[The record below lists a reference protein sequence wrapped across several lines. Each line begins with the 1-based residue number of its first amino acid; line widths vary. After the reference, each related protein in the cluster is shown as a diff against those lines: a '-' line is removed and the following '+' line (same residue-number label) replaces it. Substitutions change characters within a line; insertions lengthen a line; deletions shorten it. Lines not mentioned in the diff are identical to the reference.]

1 MRLIREEKTF
11 IREAVLLMLPMILQ
25 NFVTFSMSM
34 ADTFMVG
41 VLGETALAAVTMANS
56 PFYVMQLMIFGVQ
69 SGMSVL
75 VAQYHGRGDQEAIN
89 RVMGIALFVSTTI
102 TGLLAVTAFCIPEQ
116 IMRVLTNNADLVAP
130 GAAYTRYVGFSYF
143 FSAISGVYIAA
154 QRSTENPRLGAVLLT
169 VSGALNIFLNWVL
182 IYGKLGAPMLGC
194 AGAAVATLIS
204 RAFEVAVLCVYAAVS
219 RRLPL
224 MPRAL
229 LHPGRVIAKDFA
241 KYALPVVCN
250 ECLWSLAFSLYTVIM
265 GHMDNNT
272 PILSAYTIAG
282 NLQRMMTPAS
292 FAAGG
297 AAAVLIGREIGRGNR
312 GSVQRKAWVLDAL
325 ALVVGFVCMGI
336 IALVRNVLLR
346 PYILPLMHMEGEAC
360 DIAMYMMGILMLVQP
375 VSSVS
380 LTNIVG
386 VLRGGGDVRYAM
398 LCDVG
403 PLYAVCLPLAALT
416 ALVWKLDIRYVYPF
430 KGELELDN
438 QQIVLDEMGKDF
450 KQKFVAFAYESI
462 CRNIFAEL
470 CRKGQIDFAP
480 SRIGSYWRND
490 NEGDTEIDVAA
501 VDNQHK
507 RLFLGECKYHAKPVD
522 VAVYSALQ
530 EKGQSKELAAAFKGY
545 EVVYGL
551 FSKSG
556 FTDRLVEMAA
566 ENPNLI
572 LIQEDTVYDNNII

>member
-1 MRLIREEKTF
+1 MRLIREEKDF
-11 IREAVLLMLPMILQ
+11 IRDAILLMLPMILQ

-102 TGLLAVTAFCIPEQ
+102 SGLLAVTAFCIPEQ
-116 IMRVLTNNADLVAP
+116 IMRVLTNNADLIAP

-194 AGAAVATLIS
+194 AGAAIATLIS
-204 RAFEVAVLCVYAAVS
+204 RAFEVAVLCVYARFS

-265 GHMDNNT
+265 GHMADNA
-272 PILSAYTIAG
+272 PILSAG
-282 NLQRMMTPAS
+282 NLQRMLTPAS

-312 GSVQRKAWVLDAL
+312 DQVQRKAWVLDAL
-325 ALVVGFVCMGI
+325 ALVVGLVCMGI

-346 PYILPLMHMEGEAC
+346 PYILPLMHMEGTAC
-360 DIAMYMMGILMLVQP
+360 DIAMYMMLIMIFVQP
-375 VSSVS
+375 LSSVS

-430 KGELELDN
+430 MSIDMFVQLFLVIPRLRSGKWIHDVTRTAGELE
-438 QQIVLDEMGKDF
+438 
-450 KQKFVAFAYESI
+450 A
-462 CRNIFAEL
+462 
-470 CRKGQIDFAP
+470 
-480 SRIGSYWRND
+480 
-490 NEGDTEIDVAA
+490 
-501 VDNQHK
+501 
-507 RLFLGECKYHAKPVD
+507 
-522 VAVYSALQ
+522 
-530 EKGQSKELAAAFKGY
+530 
-545 EVVYGL
+545 
-551 FSKSG
+551 
-556 FTDRLVEMAA
+556 
-566 ENPNLI
+566 
-572 LIQEDTVYDNNII
+572 

>member
-102 TGLLAVTAFCIPEQ
+102 TGLLAITAFCIPEQ

-265 GHMDNNT
+265 GHMANNA

-282 NLQRMMTPAS
+282 NLQRMMPPAS

-312 GSVQRKAWVLDAL
+312 DQVQRKAWVLDAL
-325 ALVVGFVCMGI
+325 ALVVGLVCMGI

-346 PYILPLMHMEGEAC
+346 PYILPLMRMEGAAC
-360 DIAMYMMGILMLVQP
+360 DIAMYMMGVLMLVQP

-416 ALVWKLDIRYVYPF
+416 ALVWKLDIRYVYPLMSIDVIVQLF
-430 KGELELDN
+430 LVIPRLRSGKWIHDVTRTAGELE
-438 QQIVLDEMGKDF
+438 
-450 KQKFVAFAYESI
+450 A
-462 CRNIFAEL
+462 
-470 CRKGQIDFAP
+470 
-480 SRIGSYWRND
+480 
-490 NEGDTEIDVAA
+490 
-501 VDNQHK
+501 
-507 RLFLGECKYHAKPVD
+507 
-522 VAVYSALQ
+522 
-530 EKGQSKELAAAFKGY
+530 
-545 EVVYGL
+545 
-551 FSKSG
+551 
-556 FTDRLVEMAA
+556 
-566 ENPNLI
+566 
-572 LIQEDTVYDNNII
+572 

>member
-1 MRLIREEKTF
+1 
-11 IREAVLLMLPMILQ
+11 
-25 NFVTFSMSM
+25 MSM

-102 TGLLAVTAFCIPEQ
+102 TGLLAVAAFCIPEQ

-204 RAFEVAVLCVYAAVS
+204 RAFEVAVLCVYAGVS

-265 GHMDNNT
+265 GHMGNNT

-312 GSVQRKAWVLDAL
+312 DQVQRKAWVLDGL
-325 ALVVGFVCMGI
+325 ALVVGLVCMGI

-346 PYILPLMHMEGEAC
+346 PYILPLMHMEGAAC
-360 DIAMYMMGILMLVQP
+360 DIAMYMMGVLMLVQP

-416 ALVWKLDIRYVYPF
+416 ALVWKLDIRYVYPLMSIDVIVQIF
-430 KGELELDN
+430 LCVPRLRSGKWIHDVTRGAGELE
-438 QQIVLDEMGKDF
+438 
-450 KQKFVAFAYESI
+450 
-462 CRNIFAEL
+462 
-470 CRKGQIDFAP
+470 
-480 SRIGSYWRND
+480 
-490 NEGDTEIDVAA
+490 T
-501 VDNQHK
+501 
-507 RLFLGECKYHAKPVD
+507 
-522 VAVYSALQ
+522 
-530 EKGQSKELAAAFKGY
+530 
-545 EVVYGL
+545 
-551 FSKSG
+551 
-556 FTDRLVEMAA
+556 
-566 ENPNLI
+566 
-572 LIQEDTVYDNNII
+572 

>member
-102 TGLLAVTAFCIPEQ
+102 TGLLAITAFCIPEQ

-143 FSAISGVYIAA
+143 FSAISGVYIA
-154 QRSTENPRLGAVLLT
+154 QRSTENPRLGAALLT
-169 VSGALNIFLNWVL
+169 VSGVLNIFLNWVL
-182 IYGKLGAPMLGC
+182 IYGKLGAPGLGC
-194 AGAAVATLIS
+194 AGAAIATLIS

-265 GHMDNNT
+265 GHMADNT

-325 ALVVGFVCMGI
+325 A
-336 IALVRNVLLR
+336 
-346 PYILPLMHMEGEAC
+346 
-360 DIAMYMMGILMLVQP
+360 MYMMGILMLVQP

-403 PLYAVCLPLAALT
+403 PLYAVCLPLAALA
-416 ALVWKLDIRYVYPF
+416 ALVWKLDIRYVYPLMSIDVIVQIF
-430 KGELELDN
+430 LCFPRLRSGRWIHDVTRGAGELE
-438 QQIVLDEMGKDF
+438 
-450 KQKFVAFAYESI
+450 A
-462 CRNIFAEL
+462 
-470 CRKGQIDFAP
+470 
-480 SRIGSYWRND
+480 
-490 NEGDTEIDVAA
+490 
-501 VDNQHK
+501 
-507 RLFLGECKYHAKPVD
+507 
-522 VAVYSALQ
+522 
-530 EKGQSKELAAAFKGY
+530 
-545 EVVYGL
+545 
-551 FSKSG
+551 
-556 FTDRLVEMAA
+556 
-566 ENPNLI
+566 
-572 LIQEDTVYDNNII
+572 

>member
-1 MRLIREEKTF
+1 MRLIREEKDF
-11 IREAVLLMLPMILQ
+11 IRDAILLMLPMILQ

-102 TGLLAVTAFCIPEQ
+102 SGLLAVTAFCIPEQ
-116 IMRVLTNNADLVAP
+116 IMRVLTNNADLIAP

-143 FSAISGVYIAA
+143 FAAISGVYIAA

-194 AGAAVATLIS
+194 AGAAIATLIS
-204 RAFEVAVLCVYAAVS
+204 RAFEVAVLCVYARFS

-229 LHPGRVIAKDFA
+229 LHPGRVI
-241 KYALPVVCN
+241 
-250 ECLWSLAFSLYTVIM
+250 
-265 GHMDNNT
+265 
-272 PILSAYTIAG
+272 
-282 NLQRMMTPAS
+282 
-292 FAAGG
+292 
-297 AAAVLIGREIGRGNR
+297 GRGNR
-312 GSVQRKAWVLDAL
+312 DQVQRKAWVLDAL
-325 ALVVGFVCMGI
+325 ALVVGLVCMGI

-346 PYILPLMHMEGEAC
+346 PYILPLMHMEGAAC
-360 DIAMYMMGILMLVQP
+360 DIAMYMMGVLMLVQP

-416 ALVWKLDIRYVYPF
+416 ALVWKLDIRYVYPLMSIDVIVQLF
-430 KGELELDN
+430 LVIPRLRSGKWIHDVTRTAGELE
-438 QQIVLDEMGKDF
+438 
-450 KQKFVAFAYESI
+450 A
-462 CRNIFAEL
+462 
-470 CRKGQIDFAP
+470 
-480 SRIGSYWRND
+480 
-490 NEGDTEIDVAA
+490 
-501 VDNQHK
+501 
-507 RLFLGECKYHAKPVD
+507 
-522 VAVYSALQ
+522 
-530 EKGQSKELAAAFKGY
+530 
-545 EVVYGL
+545 
-551 FSKSG
+551 
-556 FTDRLVEMAA
+556 
-566 ENPNLI
+566 
-572 LIQEDTVYDNNII
+572 

>member
-1 MRLIREEKTF
+1 MRLIREEKDF
-11 IREAVLLMLPMILQ
+11 IRDAILLMLPMILQ

-102 TGLLAVTAFCIPEQ
+102 SGLLAVTAFCIPEQ
-116 IMRVLTNNADLVAP
+116 IMRVLTNNADLVEP

-143 FSAISGVYIAA
+143 FAAISGVYIAA

-169 VSGALNIFLNWVL
+169 VSGALITLPFGIVLPGLN
-182 IYGKLGAPMLGC
+182 LGT
-194 AGAAVATLIS
+194 AGAAIATLIS
-204 RAFEVAVLCVYAAVS
+204 RAFEVAVLCVYARFS

-265 GHMDNNT
+265 GHMADNA

-282 NLQRMMTPAS
+282 NLQRMITPAS

-312 GSVQRKAWVLDAL
+312 DQVQRKAWVLDAL
-325 ALVVGFVCMGI
+325 ALVVGLVCMGI

-346 PYILPLMHMEGEAC
+346 PYILPLMHMEGTAC
-360 DIAMYMMGILMLVQP
+360 DIAMYMMLIMIFVQP
-375 VSSVS
+375 LSSVS

-430 KGELELDN
+430 MSIDMFVQLFLVIPRLRSGKWIHDVTRTAGELE
-438 QQIVLDEMGKDF
+438 
-450 KQKFVAFAYESI
+450 A
-462 CRNIFAEL
+462 
-470 CRKGQIDFAP
+470 
-480 SRIGSYWRND
+480 
-490 NEGDTEIDVAA
+490 
-501 VDNQHK
+501 
-507 RLFLGECKYHAKPVD
+507 
-522 VAVYSALQ
+522 
-530 EKGQSKELAAAFKGY
+530 
-545 EVVYGL
+545 
-551 FSKSG
+551 
-556 FTDRLVEMAA
+556 
-566 ENPNLI
+566 
-572 LIQEDTVYDNNII
+572 

>member
-1 MRLIREEKTF
+1 MRLIREEKAF

-102 TGLLAVTAFCIPEQ
+102 SGLLAVTAFCIPEQ
-116 IMRVLTNNADLVAP
+116 IMRVLTNNADLIAP

-169 VSGALNIFLNWVL
+169 VSGVLNIFLNWVL

-194 AGAAVATLIS
+194 AGAAIATLIS
-204 RAFEVAVLCVYAAVS
+204 RAFEVAVLCVYARFS

-265 GHMDNNT
+265 GHMADNA

-282 NLQRMMTPAS
+282 NLQRMITPAS

-297 AAAVLIGREIGRGNR
+297 AAAVLIGGR
-312 GSVQRKAWVLDAL
+312 S
-325 ALVVGFVCMGI
+325 
-336 IALVRNVLLR
+336 
-346 PYILPLMHMEGEAC
+346 
-360 DIAMYMMGILMLVQP
+360 
-375 VSSVS
+375 
-380 LTNIVG
+380 
-386 VLRGGGDVRYAM
+386 
-398 LCDVG
+398 
-403 PLYAVCLPLAALT
+403 
-416 ALVWKLDIRYVYPF
+416 
-430 KGELELDN
+430 
-438 QQIVLDEMGKDF
+438 
-450 KQKFVAFAYESI
+450 
-462 CRNIFAEL
+462 
-470 CRKGQIDFAP
+470 
-480 SRIGSYWRND
+480 
-490 NEGDTEIDVAA
+490 
-501 VDNQHK
+501 
-507 RLFLGECKYHAKPVD
+507 
-522 VAVYSALQ
+522 
-530 EKGQSKELAAAFKGY
+530 AAAIAIRCSARPGCSTLWRSSSASCAWASSRSCATCCC
-545 EVVYGL
+545 GRT
-551 FSKSG
+551 SC
-556 FTDRLVEMAA
+556 R
-566 ENPNLI
+566 
-572 LIQEDTVYDNNII
+572 

>member
-1 MRLIREEKTF
+1 MRLIREEKDF
-11 IREAVLLMLPMILQ
+11 IRDAILLMLPMILQ

-116 IMRVLTNNADLVAP
+116 IMRVLTNNADLIAP

-143 FSAISGVYIAA
+143 FAAISGVYIAA

-194 AGAAVATLIS
+194 AGAAIATLIS
-204 RAFEVAVLCVYAAVS
+204 RAFEVAVLCVYARFS

-265 GHMDNNT
+265 GHMADNA

-282 NLQRMMTPAS
+282 NLQRMITPAS

-312 GSVQRKAWVLDAL
+312 DQVQRKAWVLDAL
-325 ALVVGFVCMGI
+325 ALVVGLVCMGI
-336 IALVRNVLLR
+336 IALVYATPCMVAL
-346 PYILPLMHMEGEAC
+346 MEGAAC
-360 DIAMYMMGILMLVQP
+360 DIAMYMMLIMIFVQP
-375 VSSVS
+375 LSSVS

-430 KGELELDN
+430 MSIDMFVQLFLVIPRLRSGKWIHDVTRTAGELE
-438 QQIVLDEMGKDF
+438 
-450 KQKFVAFAYESI
+450 A
-462 CRNIFAEL
+462 
-470 CRKGQIDFAP
+470 
-480 SRIGSYWRND
+480 
-490 NEGDTEIDVAA
+490 
-501 VDNQHK
+501 
-507 RLFLGECKYHAKPVD
+507 
-522 VAVYSALQ
+522 
-530 EKGQSKELAAAFKGY
+530 
-545 EVVYGL
+545 
-551 FSKSG
+551 
-556 FTDRLVEMAA
+556 
-566 ENPNLI
+566 
-572 LIQEDTVYDNNII
+572 

>member
-1 MRLIREEKTF
+1 MRLIREEKDF
-11 IREAVLLMLPMILQ
+11 IRDAILLMLPMILQ

-102 TGLLAVTAFCIPEQ
+102 SGLLAVTAFCIPEQ

-143 FSAISGVYIAA
+143 FAAISGVYIAA

-169 VSGALNIFLNWVL
+169 VSGVLNIFLNWVL

-194 AGAAVATLIS
+194 AGAAIATLIS
-204 RAFEVAVLCVYAAVS
+204 RAFEVAVLCVYARFS

-265 GHMDNNT
+265 GHMADNA

-282 NLQRMMTPAS
+282 NLQRMITPAS

-312 GSVQRKAWVLDAL
+312 DQVQRKAWVLDAL
-325 ALVVGFVCMGI
+325 ALVVGLVCMGI
-336 IALVRNVLLR
+336 IALVRNVLAVHPAADAHGGHGVRHCHVHDADHDLR
-346 PYILPLMHMEGEAC
+346 AAALEREPDEHRRRA
-360 DIAMYMMGILMLVQP
+360 A
-375 VSSVS
+375 
-380 LTNIVG
+380 
-386 VLRGGGDVRYAM
+386 RRRRRA
-398 LCDVG
+398 LCDAVRRRAAVRG
-403 PLYAVCLPLAALT
+403 VPAAGGAHGARLEAGHPLCVP
-416 ALVWKLDIRYVYPF
+416 VHVDRYV
-430 KGELELDN
+430 
-438 QQIVLDEMGKDF
+438 
-450 KQKFVAFAYESI
+450 
-462 CRNIFAEL
+462 R
-470 CRKGQIDFAP
+470 
-480 SRIGSYWRND
+480 
-490 NEGDTEIDVAA
+490 AA
-501 VDNQHK
+501 VS
-507 RLFLGECKYHAKPVD
+507 GHAAPALRQVD
-522 VAVYSALQ
+522 PRRDAH
-530 EKGQSKELAAAFKGY
+530 
-545 EVVYGL
+545 
-551 FSKSG
+551 
-556 FTDRLVEMAA
+556 RR
-566 ENPNLI
+566 
-572 LIQEDTVYDNNII
+572 

>member
-102 TGLLAVTAFCIPEQ
+102 TGLLAITAFCIPEQ

-386 VLRGGGDVRYAM
+386 VLRGGGDGEHVF
-398 LCDVG
+398 
-403 PLYAVCLPLAALT
+403 AA
-416 ALVWKLDIRYVYPF
+416 A
-430 KGELELDN
+430 
-438 QQIVLDEMGKDF
+438 
-450 KQKFVAFAYESI
+450 
-462 CRNIFAEL
+462 IFIFHRA
-470 CRKGQIDFAP
+470 
-480 SRIGSYWRND
+480 
-490 NEGDTEIDVAA
+490 
-501 VDNQHK
+501 HK
-507 RLFLGECKYHAKPVD
+507 RLLSVKM
-522 VAVYSALQ
+522 
-530 EKGQSKELAAAFKGY
+530 
-545 EVVYGL
+545 
-551 FSKSG
+551 KSG
-556 FTDRLVEMAA
+556 GSRDGCLRASGRSKLRVQPRERGGLRAVAGELLAGSPGAGGVGGASKGDRVVLHGDAVGAGRCVRFFGGRDRADAA
-566 ENPNLI
+566 EERGAEHNGLVFEQNRLEVAI
-572 LIQEDTVYDNNII
+572 ATIGRVVVLATVLAIGRGISVTVDGGVQL

>member
-102 TGLLAVTAFCIPEQ
+102 TGLLAITAFCIPEQ

-250 ECLWSLAFSLYTVIM
+250 ECLWSLAFSLYTVLM
-265 GHMDNNT
+265 G
-272 PILSAYTIAG
+272 
-282 NLQRMMTPAS
+282 
-292 FAAGG
+292 
-297 AAAVLIGREIGRGNR
+297 
-312 GSVQRKAWVLDAL
+312 
-325 ALVVGFVCMGI
+325 
-336 IALVRNVLLR
+336 RNVLLR

-416 ALVWKLDIRYVYPF
+416 ALVWKLDIRYVYPLMSIDVIVQIF
-430 KGELELDN
+430 LCFPRLRSGRWIHDVTRGAGELE
-438 QQIVLDEMGKDF
+438 
-450 KQKFVAFAYESI
+450 A
-462 CRNIFAEL
+462 
-470 CRKGQIDFAP
+470 
-480 SRIGSYWRND
+480 
-490 NEGDTEIDVAA
+490 
-501 VDNQHK
+501 
-507 RLFLGECKYHAKPVD
+507 
-522 VAVYSALQ
+522 
-530 EKGQSKELAAAFKGY
+530 
-545 EVVYGL
+545 
-551 FSKSG
+551 
-556 FTDRLVEMAA
+556 
-566 ENPNLI
+566 
-572 LIQEDTVYDNNII
+572 